1 LAEVRQ
7 QYGGPGVSDDDL
19 LLRYFAGK
27 DEVDAM
33 RAAGTSRRYTG
44 ATNPVIGLIEELS
57 KASRYNYIQVKKGAL
72 SLTLKRAAGRHG

>member
-1 LAEVRQ
+1 VRQ

-33 RAAGTSRRYTG
+33 RAAGTSRRHTG
-44 ATNPVIGLIEELS
+44 ATNPVMRLIEELT
-57 KASRYNYIQVKKGAL
+57 KESRCNYIQVKKGAL
-72 SLTLKRAAGRHG
+72 SLTLERAVAR